1 MQTQIDYGK
10 ALSWYIHDP
19 KFWPVVLTM
28 SLYMI
33 SCIFILPMFYVL
45 PLFTGYT
52 IAQIRKIQR
61 GEYEILDLDSSY
73 WNDGMKLLLV
83 GLAVGIGATIL
94 MMVFMFGPSVLL
106 TTVASQ
112 DSGSGI
118 AMFAIVMQLFGY
130 VVQMLF
136 SFGFPFLMLMAYA
149 IYAKTNTLGSMFLWG
164 NYRTVL
170 RNNGWGVVVGYLVY
184 YAGTVALTTLGMFA
198 CCVGILPAS
207 VAVVFIMA
215 GVAGQLGVEG
225 VEG

>member
-1 MQTQIDYGK
+1 MQTQLDYGK

-19 KFWPVVLTM
+19 KFWPTVLTM

-83 GLAVGIGATIL
+83 GLAVGIGLGVVLMIL
-94 MMVFMFGPSVLL
+94 MFGPSVLL
-106 TTVASQ
+106 TAVAGQ
-112 DSGSGI
+112 DSNS
-118 AMFAIVMQLFGY
+118 AVAVVAVLMQLIGY
-130 VVQMLF
+130 GIQMLF
-136 SFGFPFLMLMAYA
+136 SFGFPLLALMAYA
-149 IYAKTNTLGSMFLWG
+149 IYAKTNSIGSMFIWG
-164 NYRTVL
+164 NYKAL
-170 RNNGWGVVVGYLVY
+170 WHNNGWSVVVGYLVY
-184 YAGTVALTTLGMFA
+184 YAGTMALTSLGMLA
-198 CCVGILPAS
+198 CCVGVLPAS
-207 VAVVFIMA
+207 VIAIFLMA
-215 GVAGQLGVEG
+215 GVAGQFGVEG